1 MSRNSKK
8 MFLCLLVGWVGL
20 QAVVA
25 VAATSAASVTSD
37 ADEVI
42 DTRVNLGAFFG
53 LSDAWVDTRINFV
66 SRSPAPGA
74 KIDTLTPCG
83 TLLMVR

>member
-1 MSRNSKK
+1 MTIKK
-8 MFLCLLVGWVGL
+8 MFLCLVVGWAGF
-20 QAVVA
+20 QTIVA
-25 VAATSAASVTSD
+25 LAATSVASATSG

-53 LSDAWVDTRINFV
+53 SSDAWVDTRINFV
-66 SRSPAPGA
+66 ARSPAPGA